1 MNAGHAFHA
10 GIWTPHYPLADE
22 SVIAPQAALLG
33 VAFFHYQRYCFSLC
47 AQQRIN
53 MYHDVSHQLSRLI
66 TGPTAL
72 HQIYFAN
79 TGGLT
84 PELAY
89 QVSFPR
95 LEIVLEGEFAD
106 SSIGGADI
114 PLMAGDVLYVPAG
127 SWNFPRWQTPVTTL
141 SILFGKQQLG
151 FSIVHWDGKQH
162 QNLMKQNVAR
172 RGPRIG
178 AFLLHTL
185 NEMQMQP
192 QEQQTARLI
201 VASLLS
207 HCRDLLGSQI
217 QTASRSQALFEA
229 IRDYIDDHY
238 ARPLTRESV
247 AQAFYISPNYL
258 SHLFQKIGTIGFNEY
273 LNATR
278 LEHAKTLLKG
288 YDLKVKEVA
297 HSCGFVDSNYFC
309 RLFRKNTERS
319 PSEYRRQYHSQ
330 LTEKN

>member
-1 MNAGHAFHA
+1 
-10 GIWTPHYPLADE
+10 
-22 SVIAPQAALLG
+22 
-33 VAFFHYQRYCFSLC
+33 
-47 AQQRIN
+47 
-53 MYHDVSHQLSRLI
+53 MYHDVSHLISRLI
-66 TGPTAL
+66 NGPTPL
-72 HQIYFAN
+72 RQVYFAS
-79 TGGLT
+79 TSSST

-89 QVSFPR
+89 QVDFPR
-95 LEIVLEGEFAD
+95 LEIVLEGEFTDNGVA
-106 SSIGGADI
+106 GASATLL
-114 PLMAGDVLYVPAG
+114 PCDVIFVPAG
-127 SWNFPRWQTPVTTL
+127 GWNFPQWLTPVTTL

-151 FSIVHWDGKQH
+151 FSIVQWDGKQYH
-162 QNLMKQNVAR
+162 NLTRQHVAR

-178 AFLLHTL
+178 SFLLQTL

-229 IRDYIDDHY
+229 IRDYIDERY
-238 ARPLTRESV
+238 ASPLTRESV

-258 SHLFQKIGTIGFNEY
+258 SHLFQKTGAIGFNEY
-273 LNATR
+273 LNHTR
-278 LEHAKTLLKG
+278 LEHSKTLLKG
-288 YDLKVKEVA
+288 YELKIKEVA

-330 LTEKN
+330 LTEIKANPK

>member
-1 MNAGHAFHA
+1 
-10 GIWTPHYPLADE
+10 
-22 SVIAPQAALLG
+22 
-33 VAFFHYQRYCFSLC
+33 
-47 AQQRIN
+47 
-53 MYHDVSHQLSRLI
+53 MYHDVSYLLSRLI
-66 TGPTAL
+66 NGPL
-72 HQIYFAN
+72 SLRQIYFASSN
-79 TGGLT
+79 G
-84 PELAY
+84 PVPDLAY
-89 QVSFPR
+89 QVDFPR
-95 LEIVLEGEFAD
+95 LEIVLEGEFVD
-106 SSIGGADI
+106 TGAGAT
-114 PLMAGDVLYVPAG
+114 LVPG
-127 SWNFPRWQTPVTTL
+127 E
-141 SILFGKQQLG
+141 LFGKQQLG
-151 FSIVHWDGKQH
+151 FSVVQWDGKQY
-162 QNLMKQNVAR
+162 QNLAKQHVAR

-178 AFLLHTL
+178 SFLLQTL

-229 IRDYIDDHY
+229 IRDYIDERY
-238 ARPLTRESV
+238 ASALTRESV

-258 SHLFQKIGTIGFNEY
+258 SHLFQKTGAIGFNEY
-273 LNATR
+273 LNHTR

-297 HSCGFVDSNYFC
+297 HACGFVDSNYFC

-330 LTEKN
+330 LTEKPTTPE

>member
-1 MNAGHAFHA
+1 M
-10 GIWTPHYPLADE
+10 
-22 SVIAPQAALLG
+22 
-33 VAFFHYQRYCFSLC
+33 
-47 AQQRIN
+47 
-53 MYHDVSHQLSRLI
+53 
-66 TGPTAL
+66 
-72 HQIYFAN
+72 
-79 TGGLT
+79 
-84 PELAY
+84 
-89 QVSFPR
+89 
-95 LEIVLEGEFAD
+95 LEGEFTDNGVA
-106 SSIGGADI
+106 GASATLQPCDA
-114 PLMAGDVLYVPAG
+114 LFVPAG
-127 SWNFPRWQTPVTTL
+127 GWNFPQWLTPVTTL

-151 FSIVHWDGKQH
+151 FSIVQWDGKQY
-162 QNLMKQNVAR
+162 QNLTRQHVAR

-178 AFLLHTL
+178 SFLLQTL

-229 IRDYIDDHY
+229 IRNYIDERY
-238 ARPLTRESV
+238 ASPLTRESV

-258 SHLFQKIGTIGFNEY
+258 SHLFQKTGAIGFNEY
-273 LNATR
+273 LNHTR

-288 YDLKVKEVA
+288 YELKIKEVA
-297 HSCGFVDSNYFC
+297 HICGFVDSNYFC

-330 LTEKN
+330 LTEKEANPE

>member
-1 MNAGHAFHA
+1 
-10 GIWTPHYPLADE
+10 
-22 SVIAPQAALLG
+22 
-33 VAFFHYQRYCFSLC
+33 
-47 AQQRIN
+47 
-53 MYHDVSHQLSRLI
+53 MYHDISHLLSRLI
-66 TGPTAL
+66 NGPTPL
-72 HQIYFAN
+72 RQIYFAS
-79 TGGLT
+79 TSSST

-89 QVSFPR
+89 QVDFPR
-95 LEIVLEGEFAD
+95 LEIVLEGEFTDNGVAGASATLQPCD
-106 SSIGGADI
+106 ALFVPTGG
-114 PLMAGDVLYVPAG
+114 
-127 SWNFPRWQTPVTTL
+127 WNFPQWLTPVTTL

-151 FSIVHWDGKQH
+151 FSIVQWDGKQY
-162 QNLMKQNVAR
+162 QNLTRQHVAR
-172 RGPRIG
+172 RGPRVG
-178 AFLLHTL
+178 SFLLQTL

-229 IRDYIDDHY
+229 IRNYIDERY
-238 ARPLTRESV
+238 ASPLTRESV

-258 SHLFQKIGTIGFNEY
+258 SHLFQKTGAIGFNEY
-273 LNATR
+273 LNHTR

-288 YDLKVKEVA
+288 YELKIKEVA
-297 HSCGFVDSNYFC
+297 HICGFVDSNYFC

-330 LTEKN
+330 LTEKDICQQ

>member
-1 MNAGHAFHA
+1 
-10 GIWTPHYPLADE
+10 
-22 SVIAPQAALLG
+22 
-33 VAFFHYQRYCFSLC
+33 
-47 AQQRIN
+47 
-53 MYHDVSHQLSRLI
+53 MYHDVSHLLSRLI
-66 TGPTAL
+66 NGPTPL
-72 HQIYFAN
+72 RQVYFAS
-79 TGGLT
+79 TSSST

-89 QVSFPR
+89 QVDFPR
-95 LEIVLEGEFAD
+95 LEIVLEGEFTDNGVA
-106 SSIGGADI
+106 GASATLL
-114 PLMAGDVLYVPAG
+114 PCDVLFVPAG
-127 SWNFPRWQTPVTTL
+127 SWNFPQWLTPVTTL

-151 FSIVHWDGKQH
+151 FSIVQWDGKQYH
-162 QNLMKQNVAR
+162 NLTRQHVAR

-178 AFLLHTL
+178 SFLLQTL

-229 IRDYIDDHY
+229 IRDYIDERY
-238 ARPLTRESV
+238 ASPLTRESV

-258 SHLFQKIGTIGFNEY
+258 SHLFQKTGSIGFNEY
-273 LNATR
+273 LNHTR

-288 YDLKVKEVA
+288 YELKIKEVA
-297 HSCGFVDSNYFC
+297 HTCGFVDSNYFC

-330 LTEKN
+330 LTEIKANPK